1 MELPVS
7 KGVSMKMGPTS
18 LPLYSVSQV
27 FTEPVHSQGKG
38 DRFLLLNGKNVK
50 EFAAI
55 FNGGNLCT
63 HSRY

>member
-1 MELPVS
+1 MA
-7 KGVSMKMGPTS
+7 KGVSMKMGPNS
-18 LPLYSVSQV
+18 LPLYSVSQAL
-27 FTEPVHSQGKG
+27 TEPVHSQGEG

-55 FNGGNLCT
+55 FNGGNLCP